1 MTKKQKPIYIA
12 IDFDGTIVE
21 HQYPDIGPAC
31 PGAFEWMKKF
41 IAAGAKLILFTMRSS
56 GTLYEAVEFCQRAGV
71 TFFGVNENPSQYTW
85 TTSPKPYAQVYIDDH
100 SVGIP
105 LRDSFTV
112 ERKSVDWSQVGPM
125 VMKEI
130 EARQ

>member
-1 MTKKQKPIYIA
+1 MTKKSKPIYIA

-21 HQYPDIGPAC
+21 HHYPEIGPQC

-41 IAAGAKLILFTMRSS
+41 IEAGAKLILFTMRS
-56 GTLYEAVEFCQRAGV
+56 GDTLIEAVDFCSTAGIR
-71 TFFGVNENPSQYTW
+71 FFGVNENPSQFTW
-85 TTSPKPYAQVYIDDH
+85 TNSPKPYAQVYIDDH
-100 SVGIP
+100 GIGVP

-112 ERKSVDWSQVGPM
+112 ERKSVDWHNVGPM
-125 VMKEI
+125 VMNEI